1 MEINPSD
8 FSRTYT
14 DVYNNSEAGEN
25 PGFARSSLDGG
36 QAWSAKNI
44 GDSMIIDAEEVV
56 TLAGIIT
63 QGRFCPGPGLLE
75 QIARSE
81 DDCTW
86 SAVNHECVQSKGQYA
101 YCKPRY
107 SGPKQYFT
115 EQFSIFFCLENF
127 SEIIPKSFRPLFQRF
142 RKSAANLLEGLS
154 EDFLKKFSSKTEVGR
169 ILRRSAD
176 DV

>member
-36 QAWSAKNI
+36 QAWSAKNL

-56 TLAGIIT
+56 TLAGVIT

-86 SAVNHECVQSKGQYA
+86 SAVNHECIQARGRYA

-107 SGPKQYFT
+107 SGFKQYLAG
-115 EQFSIFFCLENF
+115 QFSSL
-127 SEIIPKSFRPLFQRF
+127 K
-142 RKSAANLLEGLS
+142 KVAANMLDYFS
-154 EDFLKKFSSKTEVGR
+154 KFKFFKINKKTAQN
-169 ILRRSAD
+169 LRSSAD

>member
-1 MEINPSD
+1 
-8 FSRTYT
+8 
-14 DVYNNSEAGEN
+14 
-25 PGFARSSLDGG
+25 
-36 QAWSAKNI
+36 
-44 GDSMIIDAEEVV
+44 MIIDAEEVV

-107 SGPKQYFT
+107 SGRKQYFT
-115 EQFSIFFCLENF
+115 EQFSSFFFLENF
-127 SEIIPKSFRPLFQRF
+127 SERIPKSFRPLFQRF
-142 RKSAANLLEGLS
+142 RKHAANLLEGLS
-154 EDFLKKFSSKTEVGR
+154 DDLLKKMFLSKTEVVQ
-169 ILRRSAD
+169 ILRRSPD